1 MMAQHDLFALIRQM
15 REVMKQAG
23 EDGAQAPAA
32 FDEKKWKELDIWE
45 DGEKPSLSNL
55 QSMEE
60 ARRVYVDDDLLRRFL
75 VARNMNVQKAS
86 RMLID
91 AQGWRIKNA
100 VKVFM
105 AASMD
110 VSSAEYPPVD
120 AEEEV
125 YRALCP
131 HAVIGKCKQHRPIYW
146 EKTGLIRV
154 NKLLQHLTPK
164 KLVKRHVRHM
174 EYLTHLMRKNAAAQV
189 KGIIH
194 KKCGIADEQIV
205 SIIVAMASPDYLKQ
219 VVVMDLEGLSYAP
232 DSQGISI
239 FRSCMKIDQNFYPE
253 RLGVCFIINAPWLF
267 TGVWAMVRHFLDP
280 KTQQKF
286 RIIGSG
292 YKDELSKA
300 IDADNI
306 LECYGGTLKAPG
318 KFTVYGEKEKTE
330 ILSAF
335 TKSKKP
341 KSSVV
346 KDEKDNGV

>member
-1 MMAQHDLFALIRQM
+1 MAQPDLFALISQV
-15 REVMKQAG
+15 REMVKQVG
-23 EDGAQAPAA
+23 KDDAPTA
-32 FDEKKWKELDIWE
+32 FNEKKWKELDIWE
-45 DGEKPSLSNL
+45 DGEKPLLSDL
-55 QSMEE
+55 QSLEE
-60 ARRVYVDDDLLRRFL
+60 ARRVDIDDDLLRRFL
-75 VARNMNVQKAS
+75 VARNLNVQKAS

-105 AASMD
+105 AASTELT
-110 VSSAEYPPVD
+110 SAEYPPAD
-120 AEEEV
+120 PEEEV

-131 HAVIGKCKQHRPIYW
+131 HAVIGKCKENRPIYW

-154 NKLLQHLTPK
+154 HKLLHHLTPK

-174 EYLTHLMRKNAAAQV
+174 EYLTHLMRKNAASQV
-189 KGIIH
+189 KGIIRN
-194 KKCGIADEQIV
+194 KCGIADEQIA
-205 SIIVAMASPDYLKQ
+205 SLIVALATPDYLKQ

-280 KTQQKF
+280 KTQRKF
-286 RIIGSG
+286 RIIGTS
-292 YKDELSKA
+292 YQDELKKV

-306 LECYGGTLKAPG
+306 LECYGGNLKAPG
-318 KFTVYGEKEKTE
+318 TFTVYNEKEKAE
-330 ILSAF
+330 ILSSFAE
-335 TKSKKP
+335 SKG
-341 KSSVV
+341 SLA
-346 KDEKDNGV
+346 KDEKDKR